1 MVVILVSNDKKRVML
16 TLTKEVAK
24 ELDLIAKK
32 MGLSKSGLITVWT
45 NENRKESEQ
54 KK

>member
-1 MVVILVSNDKKRVML
+1 MEVVILAEDKKRVVV
-16 TLTKEVAK
+16 TLSIDVAEKLDEIAK
-24 ELDLIAKK
+24 E

-45 NENRKESEQ
+45 NEKRKESEQ